1 MRKVSTLIC
10 AALLSTAAFGVPA
23 PGRAQSDDPGFVVRL
38 GAEQNAQL
46 NVVSLTP
53 ASALVRS
60 TTPLIVT
67 VEAAGP
73 AAPASG
79 VTAVWNGVEVPTTP
93 GDLPNTYK
101 ASLDADKLDTIGI
114 YPIALKETGG
124 VANAAQNFTVNN
136 VTPIIT
142 TVGATPSPA
151 RAGEAVALTISGTEF
166 NDNATV
172 TADGKACT
180 ITTRTTTSISC
191 NVAAG
196 ELDTLGP
203 LSVIV
208 TNPANGGVAALSS
221 SANNTIQVIHGPPA
235 SVDFTPLN
243 PSVAANANQV
253 FTIANIRDQYANEVT
268 TVAERGINWT
278 LSAGATAAGFTII
291 AESDTSFTIKA
302 SATAA
307 SYLNAVRAD
316 SDATNR
322 KPSAFKQTN
331 VTVVAGAVASVV
343 VDPSSVTL
351 LPGSAQQ
358 FTARAF
364 DASGNEVPGATFLW
378 TAAQGSI
385 TTAGLHT
392 AGTTAGA
399 YQITAT
405 SGGIPGNATV
415 TVIPGPA
422 VRAEFQPAN
431 AIITVTGQTLFNL
444 VGYDANNNPTVVN
457 NVAFSTGGGGTV
469 VKLSDQQV
477 RFTAGTT
484 AGVFPNAVRAVSG
497 TITAVAPITVQ
508 PGPIDRVI
516 VTPVGITIP
525 PQAPGSKRTFTAKA
539 QDQYGNEITG
549 RTFTWAKDGLP
560 AAAVLTP
567 INATQQAE
575 LTNLTVAASYVDAVK
590 ATDTAS
596 GKVGSASIV
605 VTSAAIDSLTL
616 TPLNPATTPGGRVTF
631 TAVARDAFNNIVAA
645 AISWDV
651 GVAGVIESSGI
662 NTITLR
668 ATNTAGVYTD
678 AIEASVAGKVARTT
692 VTVNAG
698 AASRVIITPNP
709 GGFGLNSNTQF
720 TAALIDF
727 AGNVIDTPG
736 SKFNWSISGPLTLG
750 ATNGNPVTVN
760 SGQTAGMFPNAL
772 SVTHSDTGRTTSITI
787 TVQPSQLTALRIAPN
802 GASVTVDATQNY
814 SVVGVDQF
822 GNLIGGLLNVSWSTA
837 GGVGAFT
844 QPGVFK
850 AGRTAGIYPGGIIA
864 TVGAISASVGV
875 TLTPSSLVNL
885 EIVNNPIIAAGTQR
899 TYNAVGRD
907 GFGNTINN
915 LTVAW
920 SANAGGTIVASGSNT
935 ATFRAGFALG
945 TFANA
950 LGATAEGRSASI
962 NITVAG
968 ATITVTAPSN
978 RITTDGRNVMTV
990 TATVRD
996 ILANAP
1002 IEDGTPI
1009 TMAITTCSAGSCELL
1024 SSPTASGGQPIVVA
1038 QTTRNGTVTFWL
1050 RSRNTLPP
1058 SGILGPTQSSVTV
1071 QASFGRESAALPLQG
1086 RFEPYRTRLGGA
1098 GRDTPNV
1105 TNNHVTC
1112 QARRL
1117 QLPAYVS
1124 QLANTTFNIYRVT
1137 APTSAL
1143 SVSLTRHPNTA
1154 RVYLYRV
1161 ITDNCATNAT
1171 NPPIRIEFLR
1181 EATTSGGSLQVTF
1194 AGLAPQNDYLV
1205 AVNMNS
1211 DQLVPVAYALEIRA
1225 Q

>member
-10 AALLSTAAFGVPA
+10 AALLSTAAFGVPS
-23 PGRAQSDDPGFVVRL
+23 PGHAQSDDPGFVVRL

-60 TTPLIVT
+60 TSPLTVTIV
-67 VEAAGP
+67 AAGP
-73 AAPASG
+73 SAPTST
-79 VTAVWNGVEVPTTP
+79 VTAIWNGVEIPTTP
-93 GDLPNTYK
+93 GVLTNTFN
-101 ASLDADKLDTIGI
+101 AILDSAKLDTIGI
-114 YPIALKETGG
+114 YTIALKEAGG
-124 VANAAQNFTVNN
+124 VANAAQNFTVIN

-142 TVGATPSPA
+142 TVTANPSPA
-151 RAGEAVALTISGTEF
+151 RAGEAVALTISGAEF

-180 ITTRTTTSISC
+180 VTTRTTTSISC
-191 NVAAG
+191 DVAPGA
-196 ELDTLGP
+196 LNMLGP

-208 TNPANGGVAALSS
+208 TNSANGGVAALSS
-221 SANNTIQVIHGPPA
+221 AANSTVQVIHGPPA

-243 PSVAANANQV
+243 PSVTANNNQD
-253 FTIANIRDQYANEVT
+253 FTIANIRDQYGNEVT
-268 TVAERGINWT
+268 TLAERAIDWT
-278 LSAGATAAGFTII
+278 LSSGATTAGFTIVTE
-291 AESDTSFTIKA
+291 ADPSALIKV
-302 SATAA
+302 SRTAG
-307 SYLNAVRAD
+307 SYANAVRAD
-316 SDATNR
+316 SSAANR
-322 KPSAFKQTN
+322 KPTAFKQTN
-331 VTVVAGAVASVV
+331 VTVAAGPIASVII
-343 VDPSSVTL
+343 DPSSVTL
-351 LPGSAQQ
+351 LPGSARQ

-364 DASGNEVPGATFLW
+364 DAFGNEVPGATFAW
-378 TAAQGSI
+378 SAAQGSI
-385 TTAGLHT
+385 TGTGLHT
-392 AGTTAGA
+392 AATAAGA
-399 YQITAT
+399 YQVTAI
-405 SGGIPGNATV
+405 SNGVAGNATV

-431 AIITVTGQTLFNL
+431 ATIGVTGQALFNL
-444 VGYDANNNPTVVN
+444 VGYDADNNQTDIN
-457 NVAFSTGGGGTV
+457 NVTFWTGGGGTV
-469 VKLSDQQV
+469 LKLSDQQV

-516 VTPVGITIP
+516 VTPGGITIP
-525 PQAPGSKRTFTAKA
+525 PQAPGSKRTFTALA
-539 QDQYGNEITG
+539 EDQYGNEIPG
-549 RTFTWAKDGLP
+549 RTFTWSSGLP
-560 AAAVLTP
+560 PAAVLTP
-567 INATQQAE
+567 INATRQAE
-575 LTNLTVAASYVDAVK
+575 LTNLTVAGDYVDGVR
-590 ATDTAS
+590 ATDSVS
-596 GKVGSASIV
+596 GKVGKASVV
-605 VTSAAIDSLTL
+605 VTTAAIDSLTL
-616 TPLNPATTPGGRVTF
+616 TPSNPSTTPGGRTTF
-631 TAVARDAFNNIVAA
+631 TAIARDAFNNIVSA

-651 GVAGVIESSGI
+651 GAAGVIESSGI

-668 ATNTAGVYTD
+668 ATNTVGVYTD

-709 GGFGLNSNTQF
+709 GGLGLNSNTQF

-760 SGQTAGMFPNAL
+760 SGQTAGTFPNAL

-787 TVQPSQLTALRIAPN
+787 TVQPSQLTALRITPN

-822 GNLIGGLLNVSWSTA
+822 GNLIGGLSNVSWSTA

-850 AGRTAGIYPGGIIA
+850 AGRTAGVYHGGIIA

-875 TLTPSSLVNL
+875 TLTPSSLVSL

-978 RITTDGRNVMTV
+978 RITTDGRSIMTV

-1009 TMAITTCSAGSCELL
+1009 TMAVTTCSAGSCELL

-1161 ITDNCATNAT
+1161 IEDNCATNAT

-1181 EATTSGGSLQVTF
+1181 EATTFGGSLQVTF
-1194 AGLAPQNDYLV
+1194 AGLVPQNDYLV